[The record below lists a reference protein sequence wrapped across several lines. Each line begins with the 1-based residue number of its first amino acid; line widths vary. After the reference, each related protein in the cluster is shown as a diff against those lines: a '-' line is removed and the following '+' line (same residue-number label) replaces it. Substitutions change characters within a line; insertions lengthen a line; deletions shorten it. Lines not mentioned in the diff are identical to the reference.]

1 MGGEGRFGGGG
12 RGAAGLVALGEGKG
26 FMQLALQLPRRA
38 VAPAGR
44 GQLQLACNAVPNP
57 VASPHSCGHRP
68 AQELWP
74 SCSLVFDA
82 GRLDAGRS
90 GSTVIDLTTPGEFV
104 IRRRGS
110 GFARTMQLLQ
120 EKHGLKH
127 VL

>member
-1 MGGEGRFGGGG
+1 MDAIGIRIPDAPFI
-12 RGAAGLVALGEGKG
+12 RAVCRQHRSA
-26 FMQLALQLPRRA
+26 LALTSANVSGGLSS
-38 VAPAGR
+38 VE
-44 GQLQLACNAVPNP
+44 VTEF
-57 VASPHSCGHRP
+57 
-68 AQELWP
+68 QELWP